1 MSRALG
7 NGTTLPHQPRAGE
20 PMSEAARR
28 VHTLIAYS
36 DPAPRTVEAAIED
49 LDEPS
54 RQALFTALIDDLDDT
69 LERTPHL
76 HPHVMNRRRQ
86 PLRHLA
92 HRITDSHFLAAYV
105 TSHYLVPAHEWL
117 VAKCIEW
124 GDLGEDVTALVMRHP
139 DRIYHRVLAATPESL
154 TTPIGVRVRDT
165 AAWPPRKTVA
175 TGLLSLTA
183 HPDAILPDFLPQGL
197 SNVQGW
203 RRNTVATVLG
213 ADGLSIED
221 LVALTLAD
229 PGTWL
234 GQVITYAH
242 RRSSTRSSAKT
253 GSGAEGTGPVAFEAR
268 FDQLLATNLLRTYE
282 GTVGYRQA
290 PPGEVLVAA
299 VPVPVAGTRR
309 EILVAIAEALR
320 DSDLW
325 TMPRTVQA
333 VLDIAERY
341 SDPLPRRRIAAA
353 QRLPYEVAVT
363 LVGDTDALTRR
374 AVTGY
379 FARALG
385 QPS

>member
-1 MSRALG
+1 MSRTLG
-7 NGTTLPHQPRAGE
+7 TAAALPHQPRAHQ
-20 PMSEAARR
+20 PMPEAALRA
-28 VHTLIAYS
+28 HTLIAYS
-36 DPAPRTVEAAIED
+36 DPAPPTVEAAIEE

-69 LERTPHL
+69 SDRTPHL
-76 HPHVMNRRRQ
+76 YAHVMDRRRQ
-86 PLRHLA
+86 PLRHLVY
-92 HRITDSHFLAAYV
+92 RITEPQFLAAYV
-105 TSHYLVPAHEWL
+105 TSHYLAPDHEWL

-124 GDLGEDVTALVMRHP
+124 GDLGEDVAALVMRHP
-139 DRIYHRVLAATPESL
+139 DRIYHRVLAATPDSL

-165 AAWPPRKTVA
+165 AGWPPRKTVV

-183 HPDAILPDFLPQGL
+183 HPDAILPDLLPQGL
-197 SNVQGW
+197 SNVRGW

-242 RRSSTRSSAKT
+242 RRSSSRSSAKT
-253 GSGAEGTGPVAFEAR
+253 APGAEMSAPVAFETR
-268 FDQLLATNLLRTYE
+268 FDQLLTSSLLRAYE
-282 GTVGYRQA
+282 GSVGYRQVPA
-290 PPGEVLVAA
+290 GEVLVAA
-299 VPVPVAGTRR
+299 VPVTVAGTRR

-325 TMPRTVQA
+325 TMPRTAQA
-333 VLDIAERY
+333 VLDIAERFR
-341 SDPLPRRRIAAA
+341 DPLPRRRIAAA

-363 LVGDTDALTRR
+363 LAGDTDALTRR
-374 AVTGY
+374 AVTGH
-379 FARALG
+379 FARTLG
-385 QPS
+385 QST